1 MIWWL
6 LPALAGPAQDRVLIG
21 QLDREVIALR
31 QKVQLLEERVQT
43 CATGD
48 PLPIYGELSAVLAG
62 QEAAVARSGRGVTV
76 TIPLDTLFSPEGR
89 ELREEAAPLVDLVAT
104 ALALHPD
111 LRVTVVA
118 HAAGTIPASL
128 KKQYPTQWEFSA
140 WRASL
145 VVRALIER
153 FSVPA
158 ARLTAAARADVEA
171 DTSQATPDGSYKDR
185 RIVFL
190 IEPGGSP

>member
-31 QKVQLLEERVQT
+31 QKVEALEERART
-43 CATGD
+43 CTTSA
-48 PLPIYGELSAVLAG
+48 PLPVYGELAAVFSG
-62 QEAAVARSGRGVTV
+62 QEATVERAGGGVTV

-89 ELREEAAPLVDLVAT
+89 ELREEAAPLVDLLAT
-104 ALALHPD
+104 ALLLHPE

-118 HAAGTIPASL
+118 HAAGTIPATL
-128 KKQYPTQWEFSA
+128 KKLYPTQWEFSA
-140 WRASL
+140 WRAAS
-145 VVRALIER
+145 VVRVLIER
-153 FSVPA
+153 FSIPA

-171 DTSQATPDGSYKDR
+171 DTSQATPDGRYRDR

-190 IEPGGSP
+190 IEPGVSP